1 MQECRASGHLSEYKE
16 GSEYFVRLPTAL
28 GQGWRRQFR
37 LRPGLALSVNNL
49 VHHQTH
55 IHKIKQH
62 SSDMPLTF
70 HYHLNGGCRVDNDG
84 LAGEVE
90 EVAGKSY
97 LYRLPNTGEIEEHP
111 AGEHKCLRIRVAP
124 ELIYGFRECI
134 DEFPTALRNTLENPE
149 NTIFYHPSRTTL
161 AQKHVLRQI
170 FEWPYQGLAR
180 HLYLES
186 KTLELIALHLD
197 QVLMGP
203 SQRATSVK
211 DVDQIHVARDILI
224 QNAIAPPSLTDLA
237 QQVGLS
243 AVKLTRGF
251 RQVFDTTVF
260 NYLHDYRMEQARQ
273 LLQTGNPN
281 VQEVARSVGYTS
293 GDSFA
298 KAFKKKFKVPPSRY
312 LQSIR

>member
-1 MQECRASGHLSEYKE
+1 S
-16 GSEYFVRLPTAL
+16 
-28 GQGWRRQFR
+28 
-37 LRPGLALSVNNL
+37 
-49 VHHQTH
+49 
-55 IHKIKQH
+55 
-62 SSDMPLTF
+62 MPLMF
-70 HYHLNGGCRVDNDG
+70 RYYLSGGSRMDNDG
-84 LAGEVE
+84 LEGEVE
-90 EVAGKSY
+90 EAAGKSY

-111 AGEHKCLRIRVAP
+111 AGEHKCLRIQVSP

-134 DEFPTALRNTLENPE
+134 DEFPTALKNTLETPQ

-203 SQRATSVK
+203 PRRATLVNAS
-211 DVDQIHVARDILI
+211 DVDRLHAARDILI
-224 QNAIAPPSLTDLA
+224 QNAIAPPSLTELA

-243 AVKLTRGF
+243 GVKLTRGF

-260 NYLHDYRMEQARQ
+260 NYLRDYRMEQARQ

-281 VQEVARSVGYTS
+281 IQEVARSVGYTS

-298 KAFKKKFKVPPSRY
+298 KAFKKKFKVPPSLY